1 MPTTLWIT
9 VENGFATL
17 SFHDKFEIDLGRIT
31 PHSVGSAGTSRN
43 RERLSEVAPAGSVNV
58 GVDVPPELLV
68 MAGVV
73 RPQLNSMLSGR
84 PVIIPVVSRVSVV
97 QVEVMA

>member
-43 RERLSEVAPAGSVNV
+43 RERMSEDLDPAEKGHLST
-58 GVDVPPELLV
+58 
-68 MAGVV
+68 
-73 RPQLNSMLSGR
+73 R
-84 PVIIPVVSRVSVV
+84 
-97 QVEVMA
+97 

>member
-1 MPTTLWIT
+1 
-9 VENGFATL
+9 
-17 SFHDKFEIDLGRIT
+17 
-31 PHSVGSAGTSRN
+31 
-43 RERLSEVAPAGSVNV
+43 VNV

-68 MAGVV
+68 MAAAVG
-73 RPQLNSMLSGR
+73 PQLNSMLSGK